1 MKHLFKYVLLFM
13 STIVMGQNVIEV
25 HYRRVDSDKIA
36 EFEYKEN
43 KYWSKVKQ
51 AAINDGNLLATA
63 FFRVADAG
71 IVDDPTMPTH
81 AFVLVFKDFEQ
92 LANSKSIWAN
102 AGKVLDVD
110 PSTVG
115 TDEISKT
122 LMVQR
127 YKLID
132 ELPLQEFKYA
142 VWNYS
147 KPKDLRGFVDENIK
161 LWKPHFK
168 KNLGKNGY
176 AGWGIFARV
185 YPQGMNESSVLTYDH
200 YTTLASAMN
209 ALSPMDYDQTIVSK
223 SKMSEYDP
231 NGFRYRVLLEL
242 IEFQGSVD

>member
-1 MKHLFKYVLLFM
+1 MKQLFKYVLLFM
-13 STIVMGQNVIEV
+13 STVVLGQNVTEV
-25 HYRRVDSDKIA
+25 HYRHVESDKIA

-43 KYWSKVKQ
+43 EYWSKVKQ

-71 IVDDPTMPTH
+71 IVSDPTMPTH

-102 AGKVLDVD
+102 AGKVLGVD

-115 TDEISKT
+115 TDGISKT

-127 YKLID
+127 YKLVD

-147 KPKDLRGFVDENIK
+147 KPKNLNGFIDENIK

-168 KNLGKNGY
+168 KNLG
-176 AGWGIFARV
+176 
-185 YPQGMNESSVLTYDH
+185 L
-200 YTTLASAMN
+200 
-209 ALSPMDYDQTIVSK
+209 
-223 SKMSEYDP
+223 
-231 NGFRYRVLLEL
+231 
-242 IEFQGSVD
+242 